1 MAQVLNLGLRE
12 RTFGHFEEKLAL
24 FQNTKCLLQ
33 MLEMANQCLAVDK
46 DIVKKHNDKLV
57 EERPKGFIHCCLEG
71 GRSIAQSKGPY
82 AKFVMPVMS
91 AKCCFPDVSFLH
103 QNLVRPLKQVELQE
117 PLSPTQFV

>member
-46 DIVKKHNDKLV
+46 DIVKKHNDELV
-57 EERPKGFIHCCLEG
+57 QIGPESVIHGSLE
-71 GRSIAQSKGPY
+71 
-82 AKFVMPVMS
+82 
-91 AKCCFPDVSFLH
+91 
-103 QNLVRPLKQVELQE
+103 
-117 PLSPTQFV
+117 